1 MKIFKEFCFLIG
13 LVHQIMRLNEEPLR
27 SVALVPEEIWSVA
40 FLFEKQKQDETR
52 FWTIIVTWQTMKS
65 HDKYFRWEKQL
76 STVTMMMTTTM
87 MSTTSTQ
94 VRFSLYPRFR
104 VGDSSR
110 RRQKEAFSLEK
121 KTYCRQRRR
130 RRRSIRE
137 TPVEYW
143 EGFFWSVPDYFRAT
157 ENLRTENEPGR
168 RQIENQQAD
177 GQIDLWRARLDPDVP
192 VVKPWQLSRTKF
204 NKKIRR
210 EEGKESNA
218 LITEGQMK
226 FWLKGGNL

>member
-121 KTYCRQRRR
+121 KPIVDNVVVVVVAASEKRPLNTEKVSSGPFPIISGRQK
-130 RRRSIRE
+130 ILE
-137 TPVEYW
+137 QKT
-143 EGFFWSVPDYFRAT
+143 
-157 ENLRTENEPGR
+157 
-168 RQIENQQAD
+168 NQAVD
-177 GQIDLWRARLDPDVP
+177 
-192 VVKPWQLSRTKF
+192 K
-204 NKKIRR
+204 
-210 EEGKESNA
+210 
-218 LITEGQMK
+218 
-226 FWLKGGNL
+226 

>member
-27 SVALVPEEIWSVA
+27 SVALVPEEIWSVV

-104 VGDSSR
+104 VGDSSH

-121 KTYCRQRRR
+121 KNFLSTTSSSSSQHPRNARWILRRFLLV
-130 RRRSIRE
+130 RSRL
-137 TPVEYW
+137 
-143 EGFFWSVPDYFRAT
+143 F
-157 ENLRTENEPGR
+157 PGDR
-168 RQIENQQAD
+168 
-177 GQIDLWRARLDPDVP
+177 
-192 VVKPWQLSRTKF
+192 KS
-204 NKKIRR
+204 
-210 EEGKESNA
+210 
-218 LITEGQMK
+218 
-226 FWLKGGNL
+226 